1 MIKLVAFDLD
11 GTLVNSLEDL
21 ADSANHALMDLG
33 FPEHDVNEY
42 RYFVGSG
49 VDKLFERALPPDNN
63 GPETVAKARSV
74 FEGYY
79 NGSYC
84 NKTVPYESVAELLDA
99 LKEQHYKI
107 AVLSNKPDTFA
118 RHVLDSLLPDV
129 DFDYVLGASDE
140 LPKKP
145 APDGLLNCLEELRI
159 QPEDCIYVG
168 DSDVDVLFAHNAKVQ
183 AVGAAWGFRGIDELD
198 EAGADYVINY
208 PTDLLT
214 ILDILN

>member
-21 ADSANHALMDLG
+21 ADSANRAFKDLG
-33 FPEHDVNEY
+33 FSEHDVNEY

-49 VDKLFERALPPDNN
+49 VDILFKRALPEGKN
-63 GPETVAKARSV
+63 GKEMIQKARSL
-74 FEGYY
+74 FEEYY
-79 NGSYC
+79 NQSYC
-84 NKTVPYESVAELLDA
+84 NKTRPYESVKELLEE
-99 LKEQHYKI
+99 LKDHHYKI
-107 AVLSNKPDTFA
+107 AVLSNKPDHFA
-118 RHVLDSLLPDV
+118 RHILETLFSETEF
-129 DFDYVLGASDE
+129 DFILGASDR

-145 APDGLLNCLEELRI
+145 EPDGLLQCLNELRI
-159 QPEDCIYVG
+159 QAEDCIYCG
-168 DSDVDVLFAHNAKVQ
+168 DSDVDILFAHNAGIQ

>member
-1 MIKLVAFDLD
+1 MYQTIFFDLD

-21 ADSANHALMDLG
+21 ADSANHALKDLG
-33 FPEHDVNEY
+33 YPEHDVNEY

-49 VDKLFERALPPDNN
+49 VDKLFERALPSEHNDAQ
-63 GPETVAKARSV
+63 TVKKARAV
-74 FEGYY
+74 FETYY
-79 NGSYC
+79 NRSYC
-84 NKTVPYESVAELLDA
+84 NKTVPYVSVKELLKA
-99 LKEQHYKI
+99 LEEQHYKI

-118 RHVLDSLLPDV
+118 RHILDTLFPDFQ
-129 DFDYVLGASDE
+129 FDYVLGASDD

-145 APDGLLNCLEELRI
+145 APDGLLNCLEELRV
-159 QPEDCIYVG
+159 QPENCIYCG
-168 DSDVDVLFAHNAKVQ
+168 DSDVDILFAHHANVQ